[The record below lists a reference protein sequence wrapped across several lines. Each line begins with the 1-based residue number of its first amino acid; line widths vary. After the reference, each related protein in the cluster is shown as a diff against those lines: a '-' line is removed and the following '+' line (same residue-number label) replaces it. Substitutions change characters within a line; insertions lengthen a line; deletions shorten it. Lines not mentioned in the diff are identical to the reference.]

1 MDALAGLNEMQLTCI
16 LHHHMQCNQLA
27 GTTFFCSWLLSTFAC
42 QTPHNL
48 GCTQGPQFEL
58 KEDCPSHLS
67 KNIVGLTGR
76 QISCA
81 FSSTSPIDSISSKTS
96 SKLFNARNENP
107 AFPVC
112 HAESQST
119 RNPTIPHLNCSVSDP
134 PAQNTRP
141 HHNRQP
147 PTPDCP
153 NTPNASAL
161 PPHPLD
167 EKYSESPLNATHCR
181 PKNSIAHQR

>member
-1 MDALAGLNEMQLTCI
+1 
-16 LHHHMQCNQLA
+16 MQCNQLA
-27 GTTFFCSWLLSTFAC
+27 GTTFICSWLLSTFAY
-42 QTPHNL
+42 QKPHKL
-48 GCTQGPQFEL
+48 RCTQKPQFEL

-67 KNIVGLTGR
+67 KNVVGRTGR
-76 QISCA
+76 QTSCA

-96 SKLFNARNENP
+96 SRLFKARNANP

-112 HAESQST
+112 HAESQNK
-119 RNPTIPHLNCSVSDP
+119 NPSTIPHLKCSLSDP

-147 PTPDCP
+147 TTPDCP
-153 NTPNASAL
+153 STLNASAL
-161 PPHPLD
+161 PPHQLD
-167 EKYSESPLNATHCR
+167 ERYLESPLNATHCR